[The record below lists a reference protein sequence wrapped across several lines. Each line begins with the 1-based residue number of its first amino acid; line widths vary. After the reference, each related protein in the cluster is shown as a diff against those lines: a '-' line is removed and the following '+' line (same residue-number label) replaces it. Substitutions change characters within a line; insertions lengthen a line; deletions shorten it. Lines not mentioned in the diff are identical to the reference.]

1 MTLSATTPVVGKSL
15 TATLVDPDALVSGES
30 WSWSKTTT
38 INSTFTAITGA
49 TSAIYTPVV
58 QDVGSYL
65 RATASYTDSAESDQ
79 SVSVDSTDATIANPS
94 PIFADALVTFSVI
107 ENVTTGAVGTVTAT
121 DPDNDTLTYSV
132 GGTDAVEFNEN
143 FTLNASSGAITV
155 KSGATIDY
163 ESKSSY
169 AVTITATDTF
179 GGTDT
184 IEITITVD
192 DVDTEESVV
201 IGGDIQSLTI
211 VDSSSDPP
219 MATTTLIVEIALA

>member
-1 MTLSATTPVVGKSL
+1 M
-15 TATLVDPDALVSGES
+15 
-30 WSWSKTTT
+30 
-38 INSTFTAITGA
+38 
-49 TSAIYTPVV
+49 
-58 QDVGSYL
+58 
-65 RATASYTDSAESDQ
+65 
-79 SVSVDSTDATIANPS
+79 
-94 PIFADALVTFSVI
+94 
-107 ENVTTGAVGTVTAT
+107 
-121 DPDNDTLTYSV
+121 
-132 GGTDAVEFNEN
+132 EFNEN

-155 KSGATIDY
+155 KSDATIDY

-201 IGGDIQSLTI
+201 IGSDIQSLTV